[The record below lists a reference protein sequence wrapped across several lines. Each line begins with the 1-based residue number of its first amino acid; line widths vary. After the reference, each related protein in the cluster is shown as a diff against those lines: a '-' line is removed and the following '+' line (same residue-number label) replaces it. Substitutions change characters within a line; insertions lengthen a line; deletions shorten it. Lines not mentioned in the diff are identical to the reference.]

1 MLKQRI
7 ISALILVPLVLLA
20 VLRLDSGSFALIA
33 AIAVMLGAWE
43 WTALVPLRSLPSRI
57 AFIAAALACVVLVW
71 QFARSELLV
80 NSVLWG
86 AMGGWILMLFW
97 ITTPALGR
105 TETTFHA
112 ALKFCLGIAVL
123 VSTWLALVVLHSRPD
138 EGPRWV
144 VFLLFLIWFADSGA
158 YFAGR
163 QWGKTKLA
171 PEVSPGKTWEGV
183 MGALTVC
190 TLFAFGF
197 ARYIGLQGAMLA
209 SFTLVCLVTVLFSI
223 AGDLLESLLKRH
235 RGVKD
240 SGTLIPGHGGVLDR
254 IDSLLAA
261 APVFVFG
268 LRWIDL

>member
-1 MLKQRI
+1 MLKYRI
-7 ISALILVPLVLLA
+7 LSALVLVPLVVVG
-20 VLRLDSGSFALIA
+20 VLRLDVGGFALMT

-43 WTALVPLRSLPSRI
+43 WGPLVPLGSLPSR
-57 AFIAAALACVVLVW
+57 AGFVLVTLAAVILAW
-71 QFARSELLV
+71 AFAQNELLV
-80 NSVLWG
+80 NAVLWS
-86 AMGGWILMLFW
+86 AMGGWLLALFW
-97 ITTPALGR
+97 ITSPALGR
-105 TETTFHA
+105 EQTPFHA
-112 ALKFCLGIAVL
+112 MFKFLLGIVVL
-123 VSTWLALVVLHSRPD
+123 ASTWLALVVLDSRPD

-144 VFLLFLIWFADSGA
+144 LYLLFLIWFADSGA

-171 PEVSPGKTWEGV
+171 PQVSPGKTWEGV

-190 TLFAFGF
+190 AVFAFGF
-197 ARYIGLQGAMLA
+197 GRYIGLQGAMLA
-209 SFTLVCLVTVLFSI
+209 SFTLVSLVTVLFSI

-235 RGVKD
+235 HGVKD
-240 SGTLIPGHGGVLDR
+240 SGTLIPGHGGMLDR

>member
-7 ISALILVPLVLLA
+7 ISALILVPLVVLA
-20 VLRLDSGSFALIA
+20 VLRLDSGSFAMVA
-33 AIAVMLGAWE
+33 AVAVLLGAWE
-43 WTALVPLRSLPSRI
+43 WGALIPLRSLPARVS
-57 AFIAAALACVVLVW
+57 FVVVTLACVVLVW
-71 QFARSELLV
+71 QFAQSELLV
-80 NSVLWG
+80 NSVLWS

-97 ITTPALGR
+97 ITAPALGR
-105 TETTFHA
+105 ADTSFN
-112 ALKFCLGIAVL
+112 ALLKALLGIAVL

-144 VFLLFLIWFADSGA
+144 LFLLLLIWFADSGA

-163 QWGKTKLA
+163 QWGRTKLA

-197 ARYIGLQGAMLA
+197 GRYIGLQGAMLA

-235 RGVKD
+235 HGVKD

-268 LRWIDL
+268 LRWISL

>member
-1 MLKQRI
+1 VLKQRI
-7 ISALILVPLVLLA
+7 LSALILVPLVVLA
-20 VLRLDSGSFALIA
+20 VLRLDLSGFAMLA
-33 AIAVMLGAWE
+33 AVAVLLGAWE
-43 WTALVPLRSLPSRI
+43 WSSLVPLRSLPARI
-57 AFIAAALACVVLVW
+57 TFVLVALAAVVLLW
-71 QFARSELLV
+71 QFAQSELLV
-80 NSVLWG
+80 NSILWG
-86 AMGGWILMLFW
+86 AMGGWVLVLFW
-97 ITTPALGR
+97 ITSPDLGRIETPAH
-105 TETTFHA
+105 TVF
-112 ALKFCLGIAVL
+112 KFTLGIAVL

-144 VFLLFLIWFADSGA
+144 LYLLFLIWFADSGA

-171 PEVSPGKTWEGV
+171 PQVSPGKTWEGV

-197 ARYIGLQGAMLA
+197 GHYLGLQGAMLA
-209 SFTLVCLVTVLFSI
+209 SFTLVSLVTVLFSI

-235 RGVKD
+235 HGVKD
-240 SGTLIPGHGGVLDR
+240 SGALIPGHGGVLDR

-268 LRWIDL
+268 LRWIEL